1 MRNISAWSI
10 RNPVPPLVL
19 FFMLTVLGI
28 AGFMSMDVN
37 QMPDVSFPAANV
49 TISQPGAA
57 PTEIETQITQRVEAA
72 VASIGNV
79 KDITSTVTE
88 GSSSTMVQFPLG
100 TPVDREVNGLP
111 DTVTKRRTGPR
122 DGILA
127 N

>member
-37 QMPDVSFPAANV
+37 QMPEVSFPAANV

-57 PTEIETQITQRVEAA
+57 PTEIETQITQRVEAS

-79 KDITSTVTE
+79 KDMTSTVTE
-88 GSSSTMVQFPLG
+88 GSSSTLVQFQLG
-100 TPVDREVNGLP
+100 TPVARPVN
-111 DTVTKRRTGPR
+111 DVRDAVTMIVRKSTRLNSTH
-122 DGILA
+122 
-127 N
+127 

>member
-57 PTEIETQITQRVEAA
+57 PTEIETQITQRVEGT

-79 KDITSTVTE
+79 KDLTPTVTE
-88 GSSSTMVQFPLG
+88 GRCSTMIPFQLG
-100 TPVDREVNGLP
+100 TPVDRAVHELRAR
-111 DTVTKRRTGPR
+111 VTKIRYVLTE
-122 DGILA
+122 GIL
-127 N
+127 